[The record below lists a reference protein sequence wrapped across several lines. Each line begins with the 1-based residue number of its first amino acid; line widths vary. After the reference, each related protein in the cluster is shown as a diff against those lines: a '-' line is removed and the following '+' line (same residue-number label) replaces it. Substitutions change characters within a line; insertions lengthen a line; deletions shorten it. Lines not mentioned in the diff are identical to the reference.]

1 MGVPS
6 LRSSIT
12 RDPARDNMSEN
23 VNCQVGS
30 VISIPKNESTFT
42 DSSKKFIISWIL
54 NLFLLN
60 NCRKFQQNHSSDGLR
75 CLEEMEDGVDI
86 DSEYSGEVSSWRSRE
101 DSLDILTSYNNSLD
115 ILEPE
120 YISDI
125 NSAPII
131 RPDVR
136 RWTTDKLCR

>member
-1 MGVPS
+1 
-6 LRSSIT
+6 
-12 RDPARDNMSEN
+12 
-23 VNCQVGS
+23 
-30 VISIPKNESTFT
+30 
-42 DSSKKFIISWIL
+42 
-54 NLFLLN
+54 
-60 NCRKFQQNHSSDGLR
+60 
-75 CLEEMEDGVDI
+75 MEDGVDI

>member
-1 MGVPS
+1 
-6 LRSSIT
+6 
-12 RDPARDNMSEN
+12 MSEN

-30 VISIPKNESTFT
+30 VISISKNESIHSQIHTRGFFFM
-42 DSSKKFIISWIL
+42 DSK
-54 NLFLLN
+54 LFFLN
-60 NCRKFQQNHSSDGLR
+60 NCRKFQQTHSSDGLR
-75 CLEEMEDGVDI
+75 CIEEMEGGGDI

-101 DSLDILTSYNNSLD
+101 DSLDMLTSYNNSLD
-115 ILEPE
+115 ILEPD